1 MQALSKPKPFADA
14 RDHQLLFL
22 SLFLATGLIWLGWSD
37 SLIRIPILMS
47 VSLLT
52 QWLFEKYWLKRE
64 ITNGLKSALITSL
77 SLCILF
83 RANHPATYA
92 LTALI
97 AVSSKFFLRDEQR
110 HFVNPANFG
119 IVFMLLFFEDGWI
132 SPGQW
137 GVQEA
142 WPLMIG
148 IPGLM
153 VITKAGRLDTA
164 LAFLITLLGLDTY
177 RILFHLEWEPMV
189 LLHKYTTG
197 SLLLF
202 TFFMITD
209 PVSTP
214 RNKLIRILW
223 ASCIGICSF
232 YGQSYLFIHTAP
244 LYCLFFFSFLTPIL
258 NKIFPAE
265 QFEWYK
271 GAVKLGDKTSNLSVK
286 KIGFT
291 SLIILLTTMNQNS
304 FAFCGFYVS
313 KAGSGLWN
321 NKSEVILVR
330 NGENTCVTMNSDF
343 KGDVKDFA
351 MVVPVPTIIKR
362 EDIRIVEPALFQKLD
377 DYSAPRLAAY
387 YDENPCEI
395 RVYEDF
401 PTSAS
406 MEVAEKSV
414 AKKETKFTR
423 NLGVTIEAQYEVE
436 EYNILVLSAKESNGL
451 KIWLTQNGYKI
462 PESAERVLDPYI
474 KSNMKFFVV
483 KVNLA
488 KVPGYKV
495 GETIELRPIQI
506 SFNSPKFMLPIR
518 LGMAN
523 SHGEQDMIVYAFS
536 PAGRI
541 ETINYQTKKIPSN
554 LEIPLFV
561 QHHFDNFYS
570 SLFKKEHNKQYKNSV
585 FLEYSWDV
593 TPNFGIKC
601 DPCVGDPP
609 MTRELAQAGVKW
621 LNGVNNQGQRM
632 QSSSGVYFT
641 RLHVRYAYDYFPQD
655 LVFQETSNRENFQA
669 RYVIHH
675 PATGDLSCAEGQNY
689 LNELKT
695 RKRNELSNLA
705 KLTGW
710 KTNQFGAYY
719 YQHQF
724 NPKTILQDTEQ
735 GEILL
740 PGNDNDQNDDQN
752 LPPKN
757 NLLIGISLILFILS
771 VIFETYLRKLLFGLA
786 EKFK

>member
-1 MQALSKPKPFADA
+1 
-14 RDHQLLFL
+14 
-22 SLFLATGLIWLGWSD
+22 
-37 SLIRIPILMS
+37 
-47 VSLLT
+47 
-52 QWLFEKYWLKRE
+52 
-64 ITNGLKSALITSL
+64 
-77 SLCILF
+77 
-83 RANHPATYA
+83 
-92 LTALI
+92 
-97 AVSSKFFLRDEQR
+97 
-110 HFVNPANFG
+110 
-119 IVFMLLFFEDGWI
+119 MLLFYKDGWI

-137 GVQEA
+137 GVKEA

-164 LAFLITLLGLDTY
+164 IAFLITLLGLDTY

-214 RNKLIRILW
+214 RNKVVRIIW
-223 ASCIGICSF
+223 ASCIGISSF

-244 LYCLFFFSFLTPIL
+244 LYCLFFFSLLTPVL

-265 QFEWYK
+265 QFEWFK
-271 GAVKLGDKTSNLSVK
+271 APAVQSRNRHILSIQ
-286 KIGFT
+286 KISIGVMIVAFT
-291 SLIILLTTMNQNS
+291 FINQQG

-362 EDIRIVEPALFQKLD
+362 NDIRIVEPSLFQKLD

-395 RVYEDF
+395 RVYEDMV
-401 PTSAS
+401 SSSS
-406 MEVAEKSV
+406 MGKAEKSV
-414 AKKETKFTR
+414 VLKETKFTKR
-423 NLGVTIEAQYEVE
+423 LGVTIEAQYEVE

-462 PESAERVLDPYI
+462 PESAERVLAPYI

-488 KVPGYKV
+488 KVPGYKQ

-523 SHGEQDMIVYAFS
+523 SKGEQDMIVYAFS

-541 ETINYQTKKIPSN
+541 ETINYQTKKVPSN

-570 SLFKKEHNKQYKNSV
+570 SLFKREHNKQYKNSV
-585 FLEYSWDV
+585 FLEYAWDV

-609 MTRELAQAGVKW
+609 MTQELAQAGVQW
-621 LNGVNNQGQRM
+621 LAGVNNQGQRI
-632 QSSSGVYFT
+632 QSNSGVFFT

-655 LVFQETSNRENFQA
+655 LLFQETSNRENFQA

-675 PATGDLSCAEGQNY
+675 PATGNLSCADGQQY
-689 LNELKT
+689 LSELKI
-695 RKRNELSNLA
+695 RKRNELINLA

-710 KTNQFGAYY
+710 KTSQFGSYY
-719 YQHQF
+719 HQNQF
-724 NPKTILQDTEQ
+724 NPKVIQEETEQ
-735 GEILL
+735 GAIPLVGNDDDHDPNIPPTMNLLVGLMLIAFILL
-740 PGNDNDQNDDQN
+740 
-752 LPPKN
+752 
-757 NLLIGISLILFILS
+757 
-771 VIFETYLRKLLFGLA
+771 VIFENNLRSLFTSTP
-786 EKFK
+786 KKN